1 MEYADISSPD
11 GRRCQT
17 GPFLLPARGAHDT
30 MTSKTSSKK
39 PVAKSG
45 RKTHAKSSGGAA
57 GKATGK
63 RSGKPG
69 LPGPA
74 KRQDELMRCRN
85 LKMARSAHAYVR
97 GNTRKFYEWLAARQ
111 PHTLPEGP
119 AIWICGDC
127 HVGNLGPIADIQ
139 GHVDIQIRDLDQ
151 TVIGNPAHDLIRLAL
166 SLATAARGSDLP
178 GVVTARMLES
188 LVVGYESAF
197 DNPDAAAGLT
207 SRRPA
212 AVRTVMRLALG
223 RQWKHLARE
232 RLQDT
237 APSIPLGKRFW
248 RLAPTERRAI
258 GALFERRE
266 IAHLATLLTSRDEG
280 ARVEVIDA
288 AYWVKGCSSLGRLR
302 FAVLLSVDSNDSPGP
317 EICLIDIKEAVKAAA
332 PSYPKASMPHDNG
345 ARVAEGARHLSPALG
360 DRILSA
366 QLLDKAVFIRELLPQ
381 DLKLEIDTLP
391 QEEASRV
398 AMYLGEVV
406 GNAHARQMDL
416 ATQRGWL
423 AELARNRSKQLDAP
437 SWLWSSVLDLIAS
450 HEVGY
455 LEHCRKFALGQTG
468 GL

>member
-1 MEYADISSPD
+1 MTAK
-11 GRRCQT
+11 
-17 GPFLLPARGAHDT
+17 
-30 MTSKTSSKK
+30 TSKPKSAHGAGAKHNAK
-39 PVAKSG
+39 PAAKAL
-45 RKTHAKSSGGAA
+45 RKTARKPAAK
-57 GKATGK
+57 
-63 RSGKPG
+63 
-69 LPGPA
+69 PA
-74 KRQDELMRCRN
+74 KPRPPAADKREDVLLRCRN

-97 GNTRKFYEWLAARQ
+97 GNTRKFYEWLEAKQ

-127 HVGNLGPIADIQ
+127 HVGNLGPVADIQ
-139 GHVDIQIRDLDQ
+139 GDVAIQIRDLDQ

-178 GVVTARMLES
+178 GVITARMLES

-197 DNPDAAAGLT
+197 DNPDAAAGLV

-223 RQWKHLARE
+223 RKWKHLARE

-237 APSIPLGKRFW
+237 TPAIPLGKRFW
-248 RLAPTERRAI
+248 PLAKDEREAI
-258 GALFERRE
+258 RALFERRE

-280 ARVEVIDA
+280 ARVEMVDA

-302 FAVLLSVDSNDSPGP
+302 YAVLLSVGSQDSPSP
-317 EICLIDIKEAVKAAA
+317 EVCLIDIKEAVKAAA
-332 PSYPKASMPHDNG
+332 PSYPKVSMPRGNG
-345 ARVAEGARHLSPALG
+345 ERVAEGARHLSPALG
-360 DRILSA
+360 DRIACST
-366 QLLDKAVFIRELLPQ
+366 LLDRSVFMRELLPQ

-416 ATQRGWL
+416 STQRAWL

-437 SWLWSSVLDLIAS
+437 SWLWTSVLDLIAS

-455 LEHCRKFALGQTG
+455 LEHCRMFALDQATRA
-468 GL
+468 

>member
-1 MEYADISSPD
+1 MA
-11 GRRCQT
+11 T
-17 GPFLLPARGAHDT
+17 
-30 MTSKTSSKK
+30 KTSSKK
-39 PVAKSG
+39 PVTKRGAK
-45 RKTHAKSSGGAA
+45 HGAEP
-57 GKATGK
+57 
-63 RSGKPG
+63 RP
-69 LPGPA
+69 PGPA
-74 KRQDELMRCRN
+74 KRQEALMRCRN

-97 GNTRKFYEWLAARQ
+97 GNTRKFYEWLEAKQ

-178 GVVTARMLES
+178 GVTTARMLEN
-188 LVVGYESAF
+188 LMVGYESAF

-207 SRRPA
+207 SRRPV

-223 RQWKHLARE
+223 RKWKHLAHE

-237 APSIPLGKRFW
+237 TPSIPLGKRFW
-248 RLAPTERRAI
+248 RLSADERRAI
-258 GALFERRE
+258 GVLFERRE

-280 ARVEVIDA
+280 ARVEVMDA

-302 FAVLLSVDSNDSPGP
+302 FAVLLSVGSNDSPNP
-317 EICLIDIKEAVKAAA
+317 EICLIDIKEAVNAAA
-332 PSYPKASMPHDNG
+332 PGYPKVNMPRGNG
-345 ARVAEGARHLSPALG
+345 ERVVEGARHLSPALG

-398 AMYLGEVV
+398 ARYLGEVV

-416 ATQRGWL
+416 ATQRSWL
-423 AELARNRSKQLDAP
+423 GELARNRSKQLDAP
-437 SWLWSSVLDLIAS
+437 SWLWASVLDLIAS

-455 LEHCRKFALGQTG
+455 LEHCRKFALGPQAHI
-468 GL
+468 